1 MKNYCCTL
9 QVLPSLFIEGEK
21 EGIILENTKWKTH
34 KIGSILLTEAVLF
47 SLLGI
52 YVYAFLYWP
61 CSITGDAPNMGVSLS
76 AALPTFWIGFAVM
89 LCTWMAFRHTLFD
102 SVSANRAFILPKRE
116 RGL

>member
-34 KIGSILLTEAVLF
+34 KIGSILLAEAALF

-61 CSITGDAPNMGVSLS
+61 CSLTGDAPNMGVSLS

-89 LCTWMAFRHTLFD
+89 LCTWMAFQ
-102 SVSANRAFILPKRE
+102 AYFIRQCVRK
-116 RGL
+116 